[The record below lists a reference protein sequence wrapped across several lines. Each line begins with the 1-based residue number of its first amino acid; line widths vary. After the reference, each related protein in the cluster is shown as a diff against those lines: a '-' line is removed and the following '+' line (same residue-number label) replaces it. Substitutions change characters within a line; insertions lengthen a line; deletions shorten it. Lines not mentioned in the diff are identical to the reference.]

1 LKIKVIKI
9 KSSYWLPG
17 TDYIEEIGKSVE
29 KILKDGDIVTVSEKA
44 LSTALGNIVD
54 ESLTQPGL
62 LAKILAKYWMRSLWG
77 GPIGKFAKLRKYTI
91 KRLKEYPF
99 PEGAAHKQVALE
111 NVGLLQSLRHYSEG
125 GIDASN
131 LPFSYVSLP
140 LDDPQLIADS
150 IRKSLE
156 KKGKTITTIIVD
168 GDTTYTKGNL
178 HIAPRKVQVNGLI
191 HAGGFFTFLIGRN
204 LEFKARSTPLAISG
218 SNINPDFLLTIANI
232 SHRVR
237 GHGAGMTVWD
247 MAEKLGVGLT
257 EVTWEMLNMVDHY
270 PIAILRIIE

>member
-9 KSSYWLPG
+9 KASYWLPG
-17 TDYIEEIGKSVE
+17 TDYIEEISRSVE
-29 KILKDGDIVTVSEKA
+29 KILIDGDIVTVSEKA
-44 LSTALGNIVD
+44 LSTALGNIID
-54 ESLTQPGL
+54 ESLTQPGFI
-62 LAKILAKYWMRSLWG
+62 AKILAKYWMRRLWG
-77 GPIGKFAKLRKYTI
+77 GPLGKYAKLRKYTI
-91 KRLKEYPF
+91 DRLKKYPF

-111 NVGLLQSLRHYSEG
+111 NVGLLQALRHYSEG

-140 LDDPQLIADS
+140 LDDPQFIADS

-156 KKGKTITTIIVD
+156 KKGKKITTIIVD

-178 HIAPRKVQVNGLI
+178 HLAPRKVPVEGLI
-191 HAGGFFTFLIGRN
+191 HAGGFLTFLIGRN
-204 LEFKARSTPLAISG
+204 REFKARSTPLAISG
-218 SNINPDFLLTIANI
+218 TNHNPDFVITLANI

-247 MAEKLGVGLT
+247 MAEKLGVGIT
-257 EVTWEMLNMVDHY
+257 DVTWEMLNMVDHY
-270 PIAILRIIE
+270 PIAILRIIN